1 MNSGQPFQVFSD
13 SSCSPYQPSMAK
25 LASMKPMFPTDPNAL
40 AKFEI
45 PDDSYYRN
53 IPSASKPL
61 RNGSNSPRN
70 LKLYNSFDIYG
81 NEIQMS
87 NANRMAVYQDEA
99 GGSRRGLQI
108 NKENQYQHPVRNNMM
123 ASSVKSSEGEGS
135 GLNRNPLVNITPV
148 VPLKKTEER
157 NTNANVNVEKMLRNS
172 GDKLSSKKSNNNLTK
187 LLR

>member
-1 MNSGQPFQVFSD
+1 
-13 SSCSPYQPSMAK
+13 
-25 LASMKPMFPTDPNAL
+25 
-40 AKFEI
+40 
-45 PDDSYYRN
+45 
-53 IPSASKPL
+53 
-61 RNGSNSPRN
+61 
-70 LKLYNSFDIYG
+70 
-81 NEIQMS
+81 MS